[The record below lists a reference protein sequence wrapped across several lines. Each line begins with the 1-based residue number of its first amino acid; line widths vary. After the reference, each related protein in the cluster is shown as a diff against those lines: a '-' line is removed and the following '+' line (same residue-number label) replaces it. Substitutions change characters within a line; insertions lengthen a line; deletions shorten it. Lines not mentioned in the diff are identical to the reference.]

1 MHDSPVR
8 AFSEFLFKRPD
19 DDFLNPLIS
28 LGDEVHSGALCHDS
42 DFTLSSFP
50 NFLIKYNFGTL
61 SIHLKLFFLK
71 NAHFSFLNIS
81 SVMFNAV
88 CTLEVSHQTRHTAP
102 AFLATATAKSYA
114 FCHGS
119 SILLLYGGLLRRVCK
134 RKAAC
139 KTVTAKKH

>member
-50 NFLIKYNFGTL
+50 NFLIKLNFGTL

-88 CTLEVSHQTRHTAP
+88 CTLEVSHQTTNGCSRHTAP

-119 SILLLYGGLLRRVCK
+119 SILLLYGGLLRRV
-134 RKAAC
+134 
-139 KTVTAKKH
+139 